1 VEQQVSLPLF
11 LIKTETDKRATF
23 HVAPSRFAEASPLRA
38 FFVVAEA
45 NRTKRR
51 ATSNS
56 RSSTLN
62 PSSSKPNIRPA
73 AEASFPPIILLTGP
87 PTNVPSALPAIG
99 SAVLANGFKTPLM

>member
-1 VEQQVSLPLF
+1 
-11 LIKTETDKRATF
+11 
-23 HVAPSRFAEASPLRA
+23 
-38 FFVVAEA
+38 VVAEA

-73 AEASFPPIILLTGP
+73 AEASFPPIIPLTGP

-99 SAVLANGFKTPLM
+99 SAALANGFKTPLM